1 MQLINLFDVYLN
13 VLEENN
19 IDYCVTGS
27 VATIIYGEPRLTND
41 IDLVISLS
49 ENQIDNFYTYFP
61 YEKYYMPPKEVI
73 IDEIKRFN
81 RGHINII
88 EHNSGFKA
96 DIYFVGKDNLLAW
109 ALENKKRFS
118 FLGHDIS
125 VAPPEYVIIK
135 KIEFYREGG
144 SSKHLTDIKGV
155 IKHFNGKIDFKFI
168 EQNLF
173 KLGLLD
179 IWKNINK

>member
-1 MQLINLFDVYLN
+1 MQQINLFDVYLKI
-13 VLEENN
+13 LEENN

-49 ENQIDNFYTYFP
+49 EHQIDKFYSLFP
-61 YEKYYMPPKEVI
+61 FEKYYMPPKEVI
-73 IDEIKRFN
+73 VDEIKRYN

-88 EHNSGFKA
+88 EHSSGFKA
-96 DIYFVGKDNLLAW
+96 DIYFIGKDNLLNW
-109 ALENKKRFS
+109 ALENKRRFIFFGS
-118 FLGHDIS
+118 EIS

-144 SSKHLTDIKGV
+144 SSKHLSDIKGV
-155 IKHFNGKIDFKFI
+155 LQNFSGKIDFQFI
-168 EQNLF
+168 EQNLI
-173 KLGLLD
+173 KLGLLE
-179 IWKNINK
+179 IWTNIN